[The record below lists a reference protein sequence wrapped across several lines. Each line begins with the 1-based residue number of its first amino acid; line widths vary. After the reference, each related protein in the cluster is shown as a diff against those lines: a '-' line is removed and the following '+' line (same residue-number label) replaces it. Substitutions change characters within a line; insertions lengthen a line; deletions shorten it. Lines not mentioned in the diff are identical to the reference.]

1 MAISIKKAMYIAGE
15 KRSIKNYPTRS
26 AKVNISDS
34 NKVIYTYL
42 YPTYNNRN
50 TSKNPAKEHY
60 INGASITLVSDDP
73 IKSTERVKENNV
85 TTTKTKYYYPF
96 SKSER
101 LSNGY
106 IVTWVKVK
114 ATNAAGT
121 PVERWTIY
129 DVVDSSGKTKRSYLT
144 LYGSQTDSTVRPPST
159 SGTTTTITTSTQQT
173 AANAQ
178 DDAQNAA
185 DSFIFTSSGYT
196 PDADT
201 IGLFDVTWNQSTS
214 GTEFFDI
221 RSVLGV
227 FGLPYQFLP
236 IADPRVADGTDDA
249 YYNDIN
255 YKSGYGDTRGVG
267 AKYAEHIVEQMPIL
281 FMAPGKPAFMGKYNA
296 EEKGN
301 ILETLIRQA
310 GNTISS
316 VGLDEL
322 LENVGKY
329 YVFEYDVVEYYK
341 YVNPMCRIASAYM
354 GVATH
359 TLDGVALQSV
369 NWMSY
374 TMSKLSGIFGS
385 KNHNILNYV
394 SIPFYIESETQ
405 ISDSFGNSTTDSALA
420 STVNTVSDTAREL
433 QFLLGNVGSA
443 ADIDRIVGDADVT
456 ANAEN
461 LQQTIDSLLGGGN
474 NFLGNIKNHL
484 VSVATG
490 GKMIFPKIW
499 SGSDFSRSYNITIK
513 LRSPDM
519 DNLSLYFNIVVP
531 TLHLIGFVAPHM
543 LGNDPNAYGNPFLVR
558 AIYKGFFNI
567 DMGIITSMDINRGDE
582 SRWNANGVPTVVD
595 VSFTITDLYEVM
607 SITKTDSTNWK
618 YDTLNNTTQMD
629 YIANFCGVNIYKPE
643 IGRTISM
650 WFVNN
655 FTNRAKDYVSLNI
668 WGNIQ
673 QSVAQ
678 AITNI
683 FVH

>member
-1 MAISIKKAMYIAGE
+1 MADSVKQALYIAGD
-15 KRSIKNYPTRS
+15 KRSPYDYPTKN
-26 AKVNISDS
+26 AKVNISGS
-34 NKVIYTYL
+34 GKTIYTYL
-42 YPTYNNRN
+42 HPEYSTRN
-50 TSKNPAKEHY
+50 TSKNPSKEVY
-60 INGASITLVSDDP
+60 SDGSSLKLISDDP
-73 IKSTERVKENNV
+73 VKSSERTTVDGITTVKD
-85 TTTKTKYYYPF
+85 KYYYPF
-96 SKSER
+96 TTSER
-101 LSNGY
+101 LENGN
-106 IVTWVKVK
+106 IVTWVKVQ
-114 ATNAAGT
+114 ATNASGV
-121 PVERWTIY
+121 PVDRWAIY
-129 DVVDSSGKTKRSYLT
+129 DITDKSGNVVSSYITA
-144 LYGSQTDSTVRPPST
+144 YGSTTDSTVKN
-159 SGTTTTITTSTQQT
+159 TTTNIGSVYQQT
-173 AANAQ
+173 AANAP
-178 DDAQNAA
+178 DDAQNVS
-185 DSFIFTSSGYT
+185 DSVLFTGGYV
-196 PDADT
+196 PDSTT

-249 YYNDIN
+249 HYNDIN

-267 AKYAEHIVEQMPIL
+267 AKYAEYIVEQMPIL
-281 FMAPGKPAFMGKYNA
+281 FMAPGKPAFMGTYNT

-301 ILETLIRQA
+301 ILETLIKQA
-310 GNTISS
+310 GNAINS

-329 YVFEYDVVEYYK
+329 YVFEYDVAEYYK

-354 GVATH
+354 NVATY
-359 TLDGVALQSV
+359 TLDGTALQNL
-369 NWMSY
+369 NWMNY

-385 KNHNILNYV
+385 QDRNILNYV

-405 ISDSFGNSTTDSALA
+405 ITDSFGNSTTDSALA
-420 STVNTVSDTAREL
+420 GTVNTISDTAREL
-433 QFLLGNVGSA
+433 QFILGNVGSA
-443 ADIDRIVGDADVT
+443 ADIDKIVSDADVT

-461 LQQTIDSLLGGGN
+461 LQQTIDNLLGGGN

-484 VSVATG
+484 VSIATG

-499 SGSDFSRSYNITIK
+499 SGSDFSRSYNITVK

-519 DNLSLYFNIVVP
+519 DNLSLYFNIIVP
-531 TLHLIGFVAPHM
+531 TLHLVGFVAPHM
-543 LGNDPNAYGNPFLVR
+543 LENDPNAYGNPFLVR

-582 SRWNANGVPTVVD
+582 SRWNANGIPTVVD

-607 SITKTDSTNWK
+607 SITKTDSTSFK

-655 FTNRAKDYVSLNI
+655 FANRARDYVSINI